1 MSLRAEQKRK
11 VEELKKKTLYYAT
24 KSLLDRYEN
33 GSSTKPHGGQQ
44 QQQQQRQQPQQ
55 QSQQKPAASPSAMA
69 AANAVTRP
77 ATLAATPA
85 VPQLMQAAAAR
96 PRQRQWYDRLIDAVV
111 SDEGP
116 EAKFA
121 LVCNHCFA
129 HNGLVLPQEID
140 IIRTYILGYV
150 TTPVFLSF
158 FSH

>member
-1 MSLRAEQKRK
+1 
-11 VEELKKKTLYYAT
+11 
-24 KSLLDRYEN
+24 
-33 GSSTKPHGGQQ
+33 
-44 QQQQQRQQPQQ
+44 
-55 QSQQKPAASPSAMA
+55 MA

-116 EAKFA
+116 ETKFA

>member
-11 VEELKKKTLYYAT
+11 VEELKKKTSYYAT

-33 GSSTKPHGGQQ
+33 GSSTKPHGGQ

-150 TTPVFLSF
+150 TTPVFLSSF